1 MKIGRNDPCSC
12 GSGKKHKKCCL
23 HKQSQV
29 DLKKYRTAPSPE
41 FNPPVIVDL
50 QIEPFNEGL
59 SLEKKLMSYVKS
71 NHSDF
76 IKDSEEQMQT
86 LLYRLVFRGY
96 DIKIVKSCLKLA
108 REPFIIPW
116 ALYNFVPDLF
126 DQLEK
131 DETEKNIKDSTIAI
145 EFNQQK
151 DNGLSSS
158 ETELLNNLNA
168 TYFSFYKVKK
178 IGSDGYITIENLLFD
193 IEHRVFDK
201 LLIKNLSDGSI
212 IYARVIHH
220 KDEDVIYGIWPML
233 IPPAYL
239 GRVMSF
245 KRQCIELNNNQALI
259 SYLFRT
265 RFEFDSRDILSL
277 IIVSMIEGE
286 GSSINGIVN

>member
-23 HKQSQV
+23 HNQSQV
-29 DLKKYRTAPSPE
+29 DLQQFSADSYPKI
-41 FNPPVIVDL
+41 NPQEIVKL
-50 QIEPFNEGL
+50 QIEPFNDGL
-59 SLEKKLMSYVKS
+59 SLEKKLINYIKS

-76 IKDSEEQMQT
+76 INAAEEQMQS
-86 LLYRLVFRGY
+86 LLCRLVLRGY
-96 DIKIVKSCLKLA
+96 DNDIVKNCLELA

-126 DQLEK
+126 DQIEK

-145 EFNQQK
+145 EFNQQN

-158 ETELLNNLNA
+158 ETELLNNLNG

-212 IYARVIHH
+212 IYARVIRH
-220 KDEDVIYGIWPML
+220 KDEDVIYGLWPML
-233 IPPAYL
+233 IPSVYL
-239 GRVMSF
+239 GRVNSF
-245 KRQCIELNNNQALI
+245 KMQCLELNDNQALI

-277 IIVSMIEGE
+277 IITSMIDGQ
-286 GSSINGIVN
+286 G